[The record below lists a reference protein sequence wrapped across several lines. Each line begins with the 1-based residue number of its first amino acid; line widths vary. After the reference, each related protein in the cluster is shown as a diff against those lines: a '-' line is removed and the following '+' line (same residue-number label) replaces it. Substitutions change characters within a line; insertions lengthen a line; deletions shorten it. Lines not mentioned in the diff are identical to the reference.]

1 MFSPRIAYLYTG
13 PEKPGL
19 LALGCESD
27 FTWKNDFFE
36 ELDAF
41 TQEHRNAYLFCCL
54 SYDLKNRIERLH
66 SEHQDITGFPEIIL
80 WKAET
85 VVEITQESF
94 RVLYGNTERYTGI
107 IEQFLTK
114 NYHSLPQIDFQAHVS
129 KTDYLE
135 TIEKIKQEIQ
145 LGNIYELNFCQ
156 QFSAKL
162 DADLDSV
169 VCFQQLNELTKA
181 PFSAYVN
188 LENHEVFCG
197 SPERF
202 IQKKG
207 NKIISQP
214 IKGTSRRGSDDE
226 EDKHLIH
233 QLRNDPKE
241 RAENIMITDLV
252 RNDLSRIASKNSV
265 IVDEL
270 CGVYSFGTV
279 HQLISTIS
287 CDLKENVYFSDILK
301 ATFPM
306 GSMTGAPKIRSME
319 LIEKYENFKR
329 GLYSGSIGY
338 FKPGGDFDFNVVIRS
353 LIRNKEKQILT
364 AAVGGAI
371 TIQSDPEQEYRE
383 CQVKIQKL
391 LDLFKGD

>member
-1 MFSPRIAYLYTG
+1 MFSTRIIYLQTSSKNSG
-13 PEKPGL
+13 I
-19 LALGCESD
+19 LALGCEAG
-27 FTWKNDFFE
+27 FTWRDDFFG

-41 TQEHRNAYLFCCL
+41 IQQHQGSYLFSCL
-54 SYDLKNRIERLH
+54 SYDLKNRIERLE
-66 SEHQDITGFPEIIL
+66 SNHQDLTDFPEIVL
-80 WKAET
+80 WKAEV
-85 VVEITQESF
+85 VVEIDHKNF
-94 RVLYGNTERYTGI
+94 RVLYGDPEKYLPVIHRFISKQTS
-107 IEQFLTK
+107 L
-114 NYHSLPQIDFQAHVS
+114 LPQINFQAHLP
-129 KTDYLE
+129 KTVYLE
-135 TIEKIKQEIQ
+135 QIAQIKREIQ

-156 QFSAKL
+156 QFSAEL
-162 DADLDSV
+162 NSELDSV
-169 VCFQQLNELTKA
+169 SCFQRLSELTQA

-202 IQKKG
+202 IQKKD
-207 NKIISQP
+207 NKVSSQP
-214 IKGTSRRGSDDE
+214 IKGTSKRGENEE
-226 EDKHLIH
+226 EDRKLIR
-233 QLRNDPKE
+233 QLQNDPKE

-265 IVDEL
+265 HVDEL
-270 CGVYSFGTV
+270 CGVYTFGTV

-287 CDLKENVYFSDILK
+287 CTIKEETTFSDILK

-338 FKPGGDFDFNVVIRS
+338 FKPNGDFDFNVVIRS
-353 LIRNKEKQILT
+353 LIRNKKNNVIT
-364 AAVGGAI
+364 ASVGGAI

-383 CQVKIQKL
+383 CEVKIHKL